1 MAILGFQEFMLPIL
15 QYFSDNQE
23 HSVKETNQYIENYF
37 VLSQEDREKLLPSGK
52 KRVAY
57 DRTSWAITY
66 LKTALL
72 IQSTRRG
79 VYSIT
84 DRGHSFLSTQP
95 IELTVRYLT
104 DNYEEIRLK
113 IKGFN
118 DKNTNEVEILPPKEA
133 QDLSPEEVIE
143 ANFESIQESLSQ
155 ELLELI
161 LQNSPAYFEK
171 LVIDLLVNMGY
182 GGNRKEA
189 GQAVGKSGDEGID
202 GVINEDRL
210 GLDNIYVQAKRW
222 AIDNTVGR
230 PEIQKFVG
238 ALAGK
243 QASKGIFITTSSFSS
258 EARNYV
264 QTLQPKVIL
273 IDGRELTQFM
283 IEYDVGVSTYNT
295 YVIKKIDTD
304 YFEEV

>member
-15 QYFSDNQE
+15 KSFADNQE
-23 HSVKETNQYIENYF
+23 HSLKETTIFVEEYF
-37 VLSQEDREKLLPSGK
+37 QLTEEEKQALVPSGVQ
-52 KRVAY
+52 RIVY
-57 DRTSWAITY
+57 NRTTWAMTY
-66 LKTALL
+66 LRKAVLVKTVKRGRNIITERGLELL
-72 IQSTRRG
+72 ESPP
-79 VYSIT
+79 
-84 DRGHSFLSTQP
+84 DCLNM
-95 IELTVRYLT
+95 RYLA
-104 DNYEEIRLK
+104 DNYPEYSQNKEEI
-113 IKGFN
+113 
-118 DKNTNEVEILPPKEA
+118 VEQNIISEA
-133 QDLSPEEVIE
+133 KDIHDFSPEEIIDS
-143 ANFESIQESLSQ
+143 NFEIIQSSLSS

-161 LQNSPAYFEK
+161 LQNSPTYFEK
-171 LVIDLLVNMGY
+171 LVIDLLVGMGY

-258 EARNYV
+258 EARSYV
-264 QTLQPKVIL
+264 QSLQPKVIL